1 MTAAEMRGHAGR
13 VNALAV
19 DRCGCGLYYSARRCV
34 LWRAA
39 CVTRAVR
46 HAFTLYS
53 GGRDKAVH
61 EWQGATWQAGMGDGL
76 VFAGN
81 VLQPSCGDVVL
92 ALAAHSECSGSLVAG
107 SKNGTLQTWRAGK
120 ADGSTSIAHG
130 QINAVQV

>member
-1 MTAAEMRGHAGR
+1 VRLRIVLRSAALR
-13 VNALAV
+13 AV
-19 DRCGCGLYYSARRCV
+19 Q
-34 LWRAA
+34 WRAA

-46 HAFTLYS
+46 HTFTLYS

-120 ADGSTSIAHG
+120 ADGSTNIAHG